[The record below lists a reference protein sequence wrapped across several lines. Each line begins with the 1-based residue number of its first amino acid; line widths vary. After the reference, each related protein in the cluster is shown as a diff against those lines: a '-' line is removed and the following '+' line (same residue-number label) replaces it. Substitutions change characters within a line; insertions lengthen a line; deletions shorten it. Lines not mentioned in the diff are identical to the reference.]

1 MKPERELKGI
11 HRKKF
16 FFVTSPDKEN
26 LAADKG
32 ESSSKQLKRAF
43 KNSRDDKNSYP
54 TAMDV
59 EEEGEGGDRMVS
71 SAFRASRMEDENS
84 RLRSKM
90 ERQGEEE
97 EEEEAFQTFLCSF
110 CSKADFSEGKLSPKK
125 ILMKISHSPIFR
137 QKIFSIHVTISN
149 SQSV

>member
-1 MKPERELKGI
+1 
-11 HRKKF
+11 
-16 FFVTSPDKEN
+16 
-26 LAADKG
+26 
-32 ESSSKQLKRAF
+32 
-43 KNSRDDKNSYP
+43 
-54 TAMDV
+54 MDV
-59 EEEGEGGDRMVS
+59 EEEGEGADRMVS

-90 ERQGEEE
+90 ERQGE

>member
-26 LAADKG
+26 LAAEKG
-32 ESSSKQLKRAF
+32 GSSSTHLKRAF
-43 KNSRDDKNSYP
+43 KNSRDDKNSSP

-97 EEEEAFQTFLCSF
+97 EEAFQTFLCSF
-110 CSKADFSEGKLSPKK
+110 CS
-125 ILMKISHSPIFR
+125 
-137 QKIFSIHVTISN
+137 
-149 SQSV
+149 